1 MNDNEKEIKNSDLAE
16 AKNFDDAIASRDA
29 IIDKK
34 NETIKI
40 LKHQLGEKEKF
51 ISKQIEDLDNEKT
64 ARIEAENKVAQQKE
78 LKIEHKG
85 NYYKTEEEKFADE
98 YKKACEKLRGK

>member
-1 MNDNEKEIKNSDLAE
+1 MNDSEKEKEIKNSDLVE

-29 IIDKK
+29 IIAKK

-51 ISKQIEDLDNEKT
+51 ISKQIDELDNEKT
-64 ARIEAENKVAQQKE
+64 ARIEAESKVAQQKE
-78 LKIEHKG
+78 LKVEHKG
-85 NYYKTEEEKFADE
+85 NYFKTEEEKFEDI
-98 YKKACEKLRGK
+98 YKKVCEESN